1 MLTSIQ
7 IPLSTNTLKL
17 FSVSLYTLY
26 THQRTESIVRS
37 TSTSHIIAQPDSTLT
52 VIDVQFDTNDK
63 QRDISTE

>member
-7 IPLSTNTLKL
+7 IPLSTNTLIL
-17 FSVSLYTLY
+17 FSVSLHTLY

-37 TSTSHIIAQPDSTLT
+37 TSTSHVVIQTDSTLT

-63 QRDISTE
+63 QRDISTD